1 MPAFGRSDTTRP
13 AGLGNRGV
21 IAYTPSR
28 MTHALEL
35 SLLLLLLPR

>member
-1 MPAFGRSDTTRP
+1 MPGFGRSDTTRP
-13 AGLGNRGV
+13 GLGKRAV
-21 IAYTPSR
+21 ITYTPSR